1 MSEFFNNLSQKIKE
15 KTNYDEKTSEKRKLK
30 EQLFRKELQKAQQ
43 LIAQGNLIQI
53 LLIMKCDILLNK
65 DQPLPKRLRFDVV
78 YHLKVYM
85 NSDEIRQL
93 NQLKDEYS
101 SSSYKVSAISLV
113 NIVCVSA
120 FIKGFMNFKW
130 YTKVGLASFVFC
142 SSHYIG
148 MYQIEQKTQKFQEQI
163 IQTYKKQFIES
174 NFIKNQLIYDVSLPD
189 PHLQARKKQ
198 LEQNQNLLQTKKEAS
213 D

>member
-1 MSEFFNNLSQKIKE
+1 MKKKLQKKRSQKNNFFVKSYKKHNNLL
-15 KTNYDEKTSEKRKLK
+15 LK
-30 EQLFRKELQKAQQ
+30 VIYF
-43 LIAQGNLIQI
+43 QI
-53 LLIMKCDILLNK
+53 LLFPKLIFIKK
-65 DQPLPKRLRFDVV
+65 DQPIPKRLRFDVV

-85 NSDEIRQL
+85 NSDEIRKL

-101 SSSYKVSAISLV
+101 SSSYKVSAISLL

-130 YTKVGLASFVFC
+130 YTKVGIASFVFC

-148 MYQIEQKTQKFQEQI
+148 MYQIEQKTQNFQEQI
-163 IQTYKKQFIES
+163 IQTYKQQFLDS
-174 NFIKNQLIYDVSLPD
+174 NFIKNQLIYDISQPD
-189 PHLQARKKQ
+189 PHLQTKKKL
-198 LEQNQNLLQTKKEAS
+198 LEQNQKLLQTQEESS

>member
-15 KTNYDEKTSEKRKLK
+15 KTNYEEKTSEKRKLK
-30 EQLFRKELQKAQQ
+30 DQLFRKELQKAQQ
-43 LIAQGNLIQI
+43 LIAQ
-53 LLIMKCDILLNK
+53 
-65 DQPLPKRLRFDVV
+65 DQPVPKRLRFDVV

-101 SSSYKVSAISLV
+101 SSSYKVSAISLL

-130 YTKVGLASFVFC
+130 YTKVGIASFVFC

-163 IQTYKKQFIES
+163 IQTYKQQFLNS

-198 LEQNQNLLQTKKEAS
+198 LEQNQKLLQIENEAS